1 MKRCCRF
8 YVSTILGVEMKL
20 RIGLLAVLFV
30 TSTAVAVDGY
40 YRSPSLRGDTV
51 AFTAE
56 GDLWLYD
63 LGSKQAKRL
72 TTHPALETNASISL
86 DEKQIVFVSDY
97 EGVAE
102 AYVMPMSGGVPRRLT
117 YENERVFIQGW
128 TPDGRVLYSTGSRVG
143 APYNMTL
150 KIVNPANLEVEF
162 VPLADAFDGAI
173 DPDTG
178 DIFFTQF
185 GLQWSGDNATIYRGG
200 MRGKLWRYQPGP
212 NSEASRLTPEHVG
225 SARRPMTEGDKLYFL
240 SDASGRDNLW
250 SVNLDGTGATQVT
263 HHEDFS
269 IRGASLD
276 NGRLVYQLG
285 ADLHLL
291 DLSSLESRRLEI
303 QLTSDHPGMRESW
316 VNEPLKFLT
325 ATRLAGSDEKVTL
338 TARGKIA
345 IAGIDQ
351 ERLVSVAT
359 PHHSRMRNAALSRDG
374 EWVYAISDAEG
385 ELELWRYDATGATS
399 AEQMTQG
406 GSTLRGKFFESP
418 NGKWIVHDDG
428 DGGLWLLNTRTRN
441 NTKIV
446 SDSSIGQQFG
456 NVGWAPDSK
465 AFAVSHR
472 GKHDAR
478 PRIQLHSVDDGTH
491 AFLTSDKYESWAPTF
506 SQDGKWLYYLSNRHF
521 ESKNGSVWADRD
533 FGPSFD
539 DRTEV
544 YAHALT
550 TDAEFPFK
558 VPNELTVDNAEDG
571 DDEENDAAKDLDIE
585 IVWEGLS
592 SRVWQVPVAAGNYI
606 DIAINKGFLYLLT
619 ASNDDSEIKVLKLEP
634 QAEPATFTDSAIE
647 IELSDDRTKLL
658 VTKMMGEDIS
668 MFIVPAEETFPED
681 VSKNTVQTDGWQF
694 SVDPRAEWQ
703 QIFHDAWLM
712 HREQFFDP
720 AMRGLDWDAM
730 KGKYEPMLL
739 RVTDRHELNDVLAQM
754 MGELNALHSGVR
766 GGDVATDP
774 EAPSP
779 SILGAKLR
787 QTQRGI
793 EISHIYHHDTE
804 VPAEAPPLAKPG
816 VDAVDGD
823 IIVAI
828 NGTEI
833 KTLEMLHRSLRNQ
846 SGKQVFLTLK
856 RGREEI
862 KTVVVPG
869 DTGQDRQFR
878 YHDWVNNNRLK
889 VEAADSDLG
898 YLHIQAMGAGDVAA
912 FARDFYASDK
922 KKGMVIDVRRNDG
935 GNVDSWIIGRLL
947 RKAWMFWSDRNDD
960 VSANM
965 QNAFRGHLVV
975 IADEGTYSDGETFTA
990 AIKALG
996 IAPVIGKRTA
1006 GAGVWLTGNNYLAD
1020 FGIAR
1025 VAEFPVYA
1033 MDGRWIVEGHGVS
1046 PTIEVDNL
1054 PHATYEGK
1062 DAQLEAAISYLQQK
1076 IQDEPI
1082 PELKARPFPEYGQPA
1097 EDVTN

>member
-1 MKRCCRF
+1 
-8 YVSTILGVEMKL
+8 MKL

-694 SVDPRAEWQ
+694 SIDPRAEWQ

-935 GNVDSWIIGRLL
+935 GNVDSWIIDRLL

-1006 GAGVWLTGNNYLAD
+1006 GAGVWLTGSNYLAD

>member
-1 MKRCCRF
+1 MKRYYRF

-128 TPDGRVLYSTGSRVG
+128 TPDGRVLYSTSSRVG

-150 KIVNPANLEVEF
+150 KTVNPATMEVEF
-162 VPLADAFDGAI
+162 IPLADAFDGAI
-173 DPDTG
+173 EPDTG
-178 DIFFTQF
+178 DVFFTQF
-185 GLQWSGDNATIYRGG
+185 GLQWSGDNAAIYRGG
-200 MRGKLWRYQPGP
+200 MRGKLWRYRQGP
-212 NSEASRLTPEHVG
+212 NSEASILMPDHLG
-225 SARRPMTEGDKLYFL
+225 SARGPMTQGDKLYFL

-250 SVNLDGTGATQVT
+250 SVEFDGTNATQIT
-263 HHEDFS
+263 HYEDFS

-276 NGRLVYQLG
+276 NGRVVYQLG

-291 DLSSLESRRLEI
+291 DLSSLESRKLDI

-385 ELELWRYDATGATS
+385 ELELWRYDASGATTG
-399 AEQMTQG
+399 EQMTEG
-406 GSTLRGKFFESP
+406 GNTLRGNFSESP
-418 NGKWIVHDDG
+418 DGKWIAHDDG
-428 DGGLWLLNTRTRN
+428 HGGLWLLNTRTKD

-446 SDSSIGQQFG
+446 SDSNAGQQFG
-456 NVGWAPDSK
+456 NVAWAPDSK

-472 GKHDAR
+472 RKDDAR
-478 PRIQLHSVDDGTH
+478 PRILLHAIDDGTH
-491 AFLTSDKYESWAPTF
+491 ALLTTDKYKSWAPTF
-506 SQDGKWLYYLSNRHF
+506 SHDGKWLYYLSDRHF
-521 ESKNGSVWADRD
+521 ESKRGSVWADRD

-558 VPNELTVDNAEDG
+558 VPNELTVDNAEDR

-634 QAEPATFTDSAIE
+634 QAEPTTFTDSAIE

-935 GNVDSWIIGRLL
+935 GNVDSWIIDRLL

-1006 GAGVWLTGNNYLAD
+1006 GAGVWLTGSNYLAD

>member
-1 MKRCCRF
+1 
-8 YVSTILGVEMKL
+8 MKL

-935 GNVDSWIIGRLL
+935 GNVDSWIIDRLL

-1006 GAGVWLTGNNYLAD
+1006 GAGVWLTGSNYLAD

>member
-712 HREQFFDP
+712 HRERFFDP

-935 GNVDSWIIGRLL
+935 GNVDSWIIDRLL

-1006 GAGVWLTGNNYLAD
+1006 GAGVWLTGSNYLAD

>member
-694 SVDPRAEWQ
+694 SIDPRAEWQ

-935 GNVDSWIIGRLL
+935 GNVDSWIIDRLL

-1006 GAGVWLTGNNYLAD
+1006 GAGVWLTGSNYLAD